1 MPQLVNPAAIA
12 ALAVVAL
19 TLTAAR
25 GQPQPVGEANV
36 TIGSCSIVG
45 SEFNL
50 TMPDGLGSR
59 LLRFLRVPYA
69 EPPVGDRRFA
79 KPQPFNFSRSD
90 CRLTGEEAAD
100 PEENLLRL
108 SIRTPDLAPA
118 DPLPV
123 LALLLD
129 GSSDFNDSLGHE
141 VGDAIGTNVVMATI
155 GSRFGVLGNVPA
167 GQNNG
172 LEDQRLALEFLRD
185 QLHRFG
191 GDPARVTLAGHGAA
205 AAAVGLHAVG
215 SGGFSRVVMMSGS
228 IAAPLGWSASAEV
241 AAALDRQLAASLSCG
256 IGDEGRLPLDCLRSK
271 PLKDLLDAES
281 LLRRDYG
288 DGAGRFAP
296 SFNASSLPDALWRSG
311 AFNGSLMVGVG
322 TGVGPALAELALRV
336 QGADWGALDQT
347 AFETILDR
355 EFGQFPRLHSA
366 GRNASVSGRRYLRL
380 TLSDW
385 PHFAYGGRV
394 RQILARALSDFGA
407 VCPVWEAANDMI
419 GSGRVFVY
427 LHDEDGDP
435 AATLSVAN
443 DAKVLLGEPLVRA
456 NYSAEHRSLSR
467 IMMQHLVDFTASGAP
482 SPGWPSSSAGAFDFL
497 RFGAKTGV
505 NSTSGGF
512 AFEPGRCPLWSAEM
526 SLASNLSASPPPP
539 QPPPPPPPARISPGG
554 AQPFSNTVLR
564 NYTVNILGLGRMVGQ
579 TIRTPAGKVMTQFL
593 GLPYAKPPIGGK
605 RFAVPEPADAFGEDF
620 LAISPKPACPQPGP
634 LATSEDC
641 LYLNLWTPMH
651 SDRDVNN
658 LPVLVFL
665 HGGFFQTGDAFDER
679 WRGSHVLDQVDAMV
693 VTVAYRLGALG
704 FLWLQNASVPANLGL
719 RDQALAL
726 QWVRYNVR
734 FFGGSPSK
742 ISLVGAEAGAASVG
756 FHLLTEPRQFQRAV
770 LLSGSPNSPFAVSP
784 MPDEVRAMHENFTAS
799 YLNCSQSAPAELL
812 DCLRNLT
819 SSEIVSA
826 AADFQRD
833 VAGLQAPFVAFGPAL
848 DADFLKSDPWSVD
861 ALPPVPLLLG
871 GVDFPGNTLVR
882 LLLPDG
888 LNVTRD
894 RVLEHLGQSL
904 RHFPRFGES
913 LSSVG
918 LEAASRRFAEFPSST
933 ADAGVGDVKEAQ
945 LLSRA
950 LGDRHF
956 TCPTWSF
963 MAKAAA
969 LSTAQVFGF
978 LLAEPAEEIGDRLV
992 GASLSDDAVYALG
1005 SPARPSKPLGEAR
1018 AQLSGF
1024 LVRSLVEFANS
1035 GNVSWEAYGAG
1046 SRRVLLLRDSGS
1058 GGWNVSWPPRYVEH
1072 ALRGLDCAFW
1082 DQTLPCVASPDCIND
1097 LPTPSP
1103 TTPTEAP
1110 TETPTAPQTATP
1122 QTEMTDSTG
1131 TQTPN
1136 PDAGGLETWAVAL
1149 ILVFSV
1155 VGAGLLI
1162 GSGFLLYRCYFRSQ
1176 SDGENFPMESN
1187 SGRANPPKRQAG
1199 QQPPPQQQYR
1209 QHEQPENYLRQSR
1222 PTEAGNSNGGYTG

>member
-1 MPQLVNPAAIA
+1 MYRVAIA

-100 PEENLLRL
+100 PEKNLLRL

-141 VGDAIGTNVVMATI
+141 VGDAIGTSVVMATI

-311 AFNGSLMVGVG
+311 AFNGSLMIGVG

-435 AATLSVAN
+435 AAALSVAN

-512 AFEPGRCPLWSAEM
+512 AFEPGRCPLWSTEM

-539 QPPPPPPPARISPGG
+539 QPPPPPPPPPPRTSPGG

-564 NYTVNILGLGRMVGQ
+564 NYSVNILGLGRTVGQ

-641 LYLNLWTPMH
+641 LYLNLWTPKH
-651 SDRDVNN
+651 SDREVEK

-679 WRGSHVLDQVDAMV
+679 WRGSHVLDQVDAVV

-734 FFGGSPSK
+734 FFDGSPSK

-756 FHLLTEPRQFQRAV
+756 FHLLAESLQFQRAV

-784 MPDEVRAMHENFTAS
+784 MPDEVRAMHKNFTAS
-799 YLNCSQSAPAELL
+799 YLSCCQSAPAELL

-833 VAGLQAPFVAFGPAL
+833 VARLQAPFVAFGPAL

-871 GVDFPGNTLVR
+871 GVDSPGNTLVR

-888 LNVTRD
+888 LNVTRN

-956 TCPTWSF
+956 TCPSWNF
-963 MAKAAA
+963 MARAAA

-1035 GNVSWEAYGAG
+1035 GNVSWEAYGAD

-1103 TTPTEAP
+1103 TTPTETP

-1149 ILVFSV
+1149 IVVFSV

-1187 SGRANPPKRQAG
+1187 SGRANPPKRQAV

>member
-1 MPQLVNPAAIA
+1 
-12 ALAVVAL
+12 
-19 TLTAAR
+19 
-25 GQPQPVGEANV
+25 
-36 TIGSCSIVG
+36 
-45 SEFNL
+45 
-50 TMPDGLGSR
+50 MPDGLGSR

-100 PEENLLRL
+100 PEKNLLRL

-141 VGDAIGTNVVMATI
+141 VGDAIGTSVVMATI

-311 AFNGSLMVGVG
+311 AFNGSLMIGVG

-435 AATLSVAN
+435 AAALSVAN

-512 AFEPGRCPLWSAEM
+512 AFEPGRCPLWSTEM

-539 QPPPPPPPARISPGG
+539 QPPPPPPPPPPRTSPGG

-564 NYTVNILGLGRMVGQ
+564 NYSVNILGLGRTVGQ
-579 TIRTPAGKVMTQFL
+579 TIRTPAGK
-593 GLPYAKPPIGGK
+593 
-605 RFAVPEPADAFGEDF
+605 
-620 LAISPKPACPQPGP
+620 PGP

-641 LYLNLWTPMH
+641 LYLNLWTPKH
-651 SDRDVNN
+651 SDREVEK

-679 WRGSHVLDQVDAMV
+679 WRGSHVLDQVDAVV

-734 FFGGSPSK
+734 FFDGSPSK

-756 FHLLTEPRQFQRAV
+756 FHLLAESLQFQRAV

-784 MPDEVRAMHENFTAS
+784 MPDEVRAMHKNFTVG
-799 YLNCSQSAPAELL
+799 PAELL

-833 VAGLQAPFVAFGPAL
+833 VARLQAPFVAFGPAL

-871 GVDFPGNTLVR
+871 GVDSPGNTLVR

-888 LNVTRD
+888 LNVTRN

-956 TCPTWSF
+956 TCPSWNF
-963 MAKAAA
+963 MARAAA

-992 GASLSDDAVYALG
+992 GAS
-1005 SPARPSKPLGEAR
+1005 
-1018 AQLSGF
+1018 
-1024 LVRSLVEFANS
+1024 
-1035 GNVSWEAYGAG
+1035 
-1046 SRRVLLLRDSGS
+1046 
-1058 GGWNVSWPPRYVEH
+1058 
-1072 ALRGLDCAFW
+1072 
-1082 DQTLPCVASPDCIND
+1082 
-1097 LPTPSP
+1097 
-1103 TTPTEAP
+1103 
-1110 TETPTAPQTATP
+1110 
-1122 QTEMTDSTG
+1122 
-1131 TQTPN
+1131 
-1136 PDAGGLETWAVAL
+1136 
-1149 ILVFSV
+1149 
-1155 VGAGLLI
+1155 
-1162 GSGFLLYRCYFRSQ
+1162 
-1176 SDGENFPMESN
+1176 
-1187 SGRANPPKRQAG
+1187 
-1199 QQPPPQQQYR
+1199 
-1209 QHEQPENYLRQSR
+1209 
-1222 PTEAGNSNGGYTG
+1222 

>member
-1 MPQLVNPAAIA
+1 
-12 ALAVVAL
+12 
-19 TLTAAR
+19 
-25 GQPQPVGEANV
+25 PQPVGEANV

-50 TMPDGLGSR
+50 TMPDGLDSR

-90 CRLTGEEAAD
+90 CQLTGEEAAD

-155 GSRFGVLGNVPA
+155 GSRFGVLGN
-167 GQNNG
+167 G
-172 LEDQRLALEFLRD
+172 RTTALRISAWRWSFLRD

-215 SGGFSRVVMMSGS
+215 AVGSGGFSRVVMMSGS
-228 IAAPLGWSASAEV
+228 IAAPLGWSASAE
-241 AAALDRQLAASLSCG
+241 
-256 IGDEGRLPLDCLRSK
+256 
-271 PLKDLLDAES
+271 S

-296 SFNASSLPDALWRSG
+296 SFNVSLLPDALWRSG
-311 AFNGSLMVGVG
+311 AFNGSLMIGVG

-394 RQILARALSDFGA
+394 RHILARALSDFGA

-435 AATLSVAN
+435 AAALSVAN

-539 QPPPPPPPARISPGG
+539 QPPLPPPPPRISPGG

-564 NYTVNILGLGRMVGQ
+564 NYSVNILGLGRTFGQ
-579 TIRTPAGKVMTQFL
+579 TIRTPAGKP
-593 GLPYAKPPIGGK
+593 GL
-605 RFAVPEPADAFGEDF
+605 
-620 LAISPKPACPQPGP
+620 

-641 LYLNLWTPMH
+641 LYLNLWTPAH
-651 SDRDVNN
+651 SDREVKN

-679 WRGSHVLDQVDAMV
+679 WRGSHVLDQVDAVV
-693 VTVAYRLGALG
+693 VTVAYRLGC
-704 FLWLQNASVPANLGL
+704 SGL
-719 RDQALAL
+719 P
-726 QWVRYNVR
+726 WVRYNVR

-756 FHLLTEPRQFQRAV
+756 FHLLAEPRQFQRAV
-770 LLSGSPNSPFAVSP
+770 LLSGWPNSPFAVSP
-784 MPDEVRAMHENFTAS
+784 MPDEVRAMHEHFTAS
-799 YLNCSQSAPAELL
+799 YLNCSQSTPAELL

-819 SSEIVSA
+819 SSEIRGRRLPARRRRPPGALRRLRTRPGRRLPEVRPVVGRRLAAGSA
-826 AADFQRD
+826 AAGRR
-833 VAGLQAPFVAFGPAL
+833 GL
-848 DADFLKSDPWSVD
+848 
-861 ALPPVPLLLG
+861 
-871 GVDFPGNTLVR
+871 PGNTLVR

-956 TCPTWSF
+956 TCPTWNF

-992 GASLSDDAVYALG
+992 GASL
-1005 SPARPSKPLGEAR
+1005 
-1018 AQLSGF
+1018 
-1024 LVRSLVEFANS
+1024 
-1035 GNVSWEAYGAG
+1035 
-1046 SRRVLLLRDSGS
+1046 
-1058 GGWNVSWPPRYVEH
+1058 
-1072 ALRGLDCAFW
+1072 
-1082 DQTLPCVASPDCIND
+1082 
-1097 LPTPSP
+1097 
-1103 TTPTEAP
+1103 
-1110 TETPTAPQTATP
+1110 
-1122 QTEMTDSTG
+1122 
-1131 TQTPN
+1131 
-1136 PDAGGLETWAVAL
+1136 
-1149 ILVFSV
+1149 
-1155 VGAGLLI
+1155 
-1162 GSGFLLYRCYFRSQ
+1162 
-1176 SDGENFPMESN
+1176 
-1187 SGRANPPKRQAG
+1187 
-1199 QQPPPQQQYR
+1199 
-1209 QHEQPENYLRQSR
+1209 
-1222 PTEAGNSNGGYTG
+1222 